1 MNKIKLK
8 YYIYSIS
15 ILSLLCASC
24 SDLIY
29 GEDLETSDAQANF
42 DYLWKEC
49 AERYT
54 FFELKDIDWDEV
66 RVRYQAQITDG
77 MDEVELFDVLANM
90 LNELQDGHVNLI
102 SNFNVSFFPFTQ
114 LGQDNFDWR
123 IIQDN
128 YLPSNYFVSGPF
140 AHDFIAGVDIGYL
153 RFRSFTGTV
162 SENNLGFA
170 LERYK
175 DTKGLILD
183 LRENG
188 GGSVSD
194 VYSILRRFVTEEKVV
209 ARSRIKSGPGI
220 NDFTEL
226 QDAIVK
232 PTSGTSYDKKVI
244 VLVDR
249 GTYSAGS
256 YFSLATKELPNLILM
271 GDYTG
276 GGLGAP
282 NGGELPNGWEY
293 RFSIT
298 QTLDLNGN
306 NYENGVP
313 PDIEAFID
321 WDDRTKD
328 EVIERAL
335 QELL

>member
-1 MNKIKLK
+1 MKHF
-8 YYIYSIS
+8 IYFIIVSS
-15 ILSLLCASC
+15 LILTSC
-24 SDLIY
+24 GELIY
-29 GEDLETSDAQANF
+29 GEDLESTSAQENF
-42 DYLWKEC
+42 DYLWTEC
-49 AERYT
+49 SERYT
-54 FFELKDIDWDEV
+54 FFELKEIDWEEV
-66 RVRYQAQITDG
+66 RVRYQAQITEG
-77 MDEVELFDVLANM
+77 MDEVELFDVLAKM
-90 LNELQDGHVNLI
+90 LNELKDGHVNLI
-102 SNFNVSFFPFTQ
+102 SNFNVSFFPVQQ
-114 LGQDNFDWR
+114 LGQDNYDAR

-128 YLPSNYFVSGPF
+128 YLPSNYLISGPF
-140 AHDFIAGVDIGYL
+140 IHDFIANGEVGYL
-153 RFRSFTGTV
+153 RYGSFTGSI
-162 SENNLGFA
+162 SETNLGFI
-170 LERYK
+170 LERYAE
-175 DTKGLILD
+175 TKGLILD

-188 GGSVSD
+188 GGAVSD
-194 VYSILRRFVTEEKVV
+194 VYAMLSRFVNEEKVV

-220 NDFTEL
+220 DDFTDL
-226 QDAIVK
+226 QDAIVE
-232 PTSGTSYDKKVI
+232 PTTGKRYMKKVI

-256 YFSLATKELPNLILM
+256 FFSLATKEIPNLILM

-298 QTLDLNGN
+298 QTLDLDGN

-321 WDDRTKD
+321 WSDRTKD

-335 QELL
+335 EELL

>member
-1 MNKIKLK
+1 MRTLNKN
-8 YYIYSIS
+8 YILYFLLITTTLCVSCD
-15 ILSLLCASC
+15 SL
-24 SDLIY
+24 IF
-29 GEDLETSDAQANF
+29 GEDLKSSGAQENF
-42 DYLWKEC
+42 DYLWTEC
-49 AERYT
+49 SERYT
-54 FFELKDIDWDEV
+54 FFELKNIDWDEV
-66 RVRYQAQITDG
+66 RVRYQIQITDG

-102 SNFNVSFFPFTQ
+102 SNFNVSFFPFRQ
-114 LGQDNFDWR
+114 LGQDNFDFR

-128 YLPSNYFVSGPF
+128 YLPTNYFISGPF
-140 AHDFIAGVDIGYL
+140 IHDFIADGEVGYL
-153 RFRSFTGTV
+153 RYSSFTGTI
-162 SENNLGFA
+162 SETNLGFI
-170 LERYK
+170 LERYE

-183 LRENG
+183 LRENE

-194 VYSILRRFVTEEKVV
+194 VYALLSRFVSEETVV

-226 QDAIVK
+226 QDAIVE
-232 PTSGTSYDKKVI
+232 PTSGNSYGKKVI
-244 VLVDR
+244 VLTDR

-256 YFSLATKELPNLILM
+256 FFALATKEIPNLTLM
-271 GDYTG
+271 GDFTG

-298 QTLDLNGN
+298 QTLDLEGN

-313 PDIEAFID
+313 PDIEAFVD
-321 WDDRTKD
+321 WSDRTKD

-335 QELL
+335 LELL

>member
-1 MNKIKLK
+1 MK
-8 YYIYSIS
+8 YPIYFLA
-15 ILSLLCASC
+15 ILSLCCISC
-24 SDLIY
+24 GDLLY
-29 GEDLETSDAQANF
+29 GEDLESSDAQDNF
-42 DYLWKEC
+42 DYLWTEC
-49 AERYT
+49 DERYT
-54 FFELKDIDWDEV
+54 FFELKDIDWEEV
-66 RVRYQAQITDG
+66 KIKYQPQIKNG

-102 SNFNVSFFPFTQ
+102 SNFNISFFPFTQ
-114 LGQDNFDWR
+114 LGQDNFDFR

-128 YLPSNYFVSGPF
+128 YLPRDYFISGPF
-140 AHDFIAGVDIGYL
+140 IHDFIANGEVGYL
-153 RFRSFTGTV
+153 RFASFTGTV

-188 GGSVSD
+188 GGSVAD
-194 VYSILRRFVTEEKVV
+194 VYRILRRFVSEEKVV

-220 NDFTEL
+220 NEFTEL
-226 QDAIVK
+226 EDAVVK
-232 PTSGTSYDKKVI
+232 PTSGVSYDKKVI

-256 YFSLATKELPNLILM
+256 FFSLATKEVPNLILM
-271 GDYTG
+271 GDITG

-298 QTLDLNGN
+298 QTLDLDGN

-321 WDDRTKD
+321 WSDRTKD
-328 EVIERAL
+328 EVIEKAL
-335 QELL
+335 EELL